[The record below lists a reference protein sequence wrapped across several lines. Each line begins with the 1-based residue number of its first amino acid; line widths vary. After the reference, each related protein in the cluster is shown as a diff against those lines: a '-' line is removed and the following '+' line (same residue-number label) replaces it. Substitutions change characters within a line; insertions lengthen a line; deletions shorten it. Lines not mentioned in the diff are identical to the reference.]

1 MDLQSVKI
9 NFIQDFLKLKNE
21 QAISKLVAV
30 LNQEKKK
37 IYSQNLKP
45 MDTDSFGNMIDKA
58 EEDAKHGR
66 IKDAKQI
73 RNEIK
78 SWK

>member
-1 MDLQSVKI
+1 
-9 NFIQDFLKLKNE
+9 
-21 QAISKLVAV
+21 
-30 LNQEKKK
+30 
-37 IYSQNLKP
+37 

-66 IKDAKQI
+66 IKDAKQL